1 MAPPDGLMGQSLLPG
16 LKRAEGRSTWS
27 WDPVDG
33 KDARCETGCGAVAAE
48 ISRLLGGDRCL
59 IRPKSPAPMLGA
71 FRGKHWQWTY
81 HVVVIKDALVYD
93 ITTGSDGVE
102 MDIYKSF
109 WEYADYIDF
118 GF

>member
-1 MAPPDGLMGQSLLPG
+1 
-16 LKRAEGRSTWS
+16 
-27 WDPVDG
+27 
-33 KDARCETGCGAVAAE
+33 
-48 ISRLLGGDRCL
+48 
-59 IRPKSPAPMLGA
+59 MLGA